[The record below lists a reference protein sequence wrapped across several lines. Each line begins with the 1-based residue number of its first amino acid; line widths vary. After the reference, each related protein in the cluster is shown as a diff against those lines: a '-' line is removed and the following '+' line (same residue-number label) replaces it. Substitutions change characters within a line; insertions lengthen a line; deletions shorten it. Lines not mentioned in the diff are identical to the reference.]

1 MLQIFPSMMLSTACT
16 TRLCDLFRAELAT
29 LFDATEVFV
38 YLEVFDIMPPV
49 HTHPSCPSLARY
61 VPPCRISHRT

>member
-49 HTHPSCPSLARY
+49 HTHPSCPS
-61 VPPCRISHRT
+61 